1 MNLCSKKSYIRKRML
16 LRFTTTITVC
26 HLISDSFT
34 GQTTVMFTKVIVAFL
49 GLLAAAVA
57 DPNVFDDI
65 ETGLNH
71 LMGKEN

>member
-1 MNLCSKKSYIRKRML
+1 Y
-16 LRFTTTITVC
+16 
-26 HLISDSFT
+26 
-34 GQTTVMFTKVIVAFL
+34 
-49 GLLAAAVA
+49 AAA